1 MSLKAEK
8 PDPSK
13 VASEALT
20 IHMLQDTVKSL
31 EETKLKLLL
40 NIKELKEKLEQ
51 QKSDQADIYYYLNR
65 KCDESFEIIAA
76 LEEQLSSEQSDRE
89 IAEKLYESKIEEMKQ
104 NSALNETRLQA
115 RINELD
121 TKVEMLSTF
130 SQQKDEL
137 ENNLRNMGKALEE
150 ERKRFKETTEMM
162 ENKFLVEREKLRK
175 SYDLKYESIKKE
187 LEASMDGKL
196 SAKTQKTQIMNVVMK
211 KELDT
216 QVYCILISCPF
227 HGCLSNMP
235 Y

>member
-1 MSLKAEK
+1 MSTKDK
-8 PDPSK
+8 GDPSK
-13 VASEALT
+13 AASDALT
-20 IHMLQDTVKSL
+20 INMLQDTVKSL

-65 KCDESFEIIAA
+65 KCDESFEIIAS

-89 IAEKLYESKIEEMKQ
+89 IAEKLYESKIEELKQ
-104 NSALNETRLQA
+104 NAALNETKLQA

-121 TKVEMLSTF
+121 NRVEMLSSF

-137 ENNLRNMGKALEE
+137 ESNLKNMERSLEE
-150 ERKRFKETTEMM
+150 ERKKFKETTELM
-162 ENKFLVEREKLRK
+162 ENKFLMEREKLRK

-196 SAKTQKTQIMNVVMK
+196 SQKTQKTQIMNVVMK

-216 QVYCILISCPF
+216 QVCLNLISF
-227 HGCLSNMP
+227 ITEQQN
-235 Y
+235 

>member
-1 MSLKAEK
+1 MSTKEK
-8 PDPSK
+8 VDPSK
-13 VASEALT
+13 AASDALT
-20 IHMLQDTVKSL
+20 VHMLQDTVKSL

-51 QKSDQADIYYYLNR
+51 QKNDQADIYYYLNR
-65 KCDESFEIIAA
+65 KCDESFEIIAS

-89 IAEKLYESKIEEMKQ
+89 IAEKIYENKIEELKS
-104 NSALNETRLQA
+104 NALSNETKLQA

-121 TKVEMLSTF
+121 TKVEMLSSF
-130 SQQKDEL
+130 SQQKDDL
-137 ENNLRNMGKALEE
+137 ENNLKNMEKALEE
-150 ERKRFKETTEMM
+150 ERKKFKETVEMM
-162 ENKFLVEREKLRK
+162 ENKFLMEREKLRK

-216 QVYCILISCPF
+216 QVKF
-227 HGCLSNMP
+227 
-235 Y
+235 